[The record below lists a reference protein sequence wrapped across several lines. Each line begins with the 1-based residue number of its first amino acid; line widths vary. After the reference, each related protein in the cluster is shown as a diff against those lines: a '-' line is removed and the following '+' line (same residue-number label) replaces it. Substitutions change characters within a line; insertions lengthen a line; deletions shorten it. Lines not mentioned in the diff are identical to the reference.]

1 MSTVSF
7 TTIRHT
13 ASLNTSAATTRSTSV
28 TAQFSGGTDV
38 FSATVTMAT
47 AQLKPIAKDFYLD
60 TAGDPD
66 RHHVCRR

>member
-1 MSTVSF
+1 
-7 TTIRHT
+7 
-13 ASLNTSAATTRSTSV
+13 
-28 TAQFSGGTDV
+28 
-38 FSATVTMAT
+38 MAT